1 MNKRKRNGWVLVCLC
16 VACVACLLCIAV
28 GAASGGVTIT
38 ETVNI
43 AQANKNMEGH
53 GYSWQNR
60 YDILTLDGVY
70 IDTTADYG
78 LRLPKNCTVI
88 LKGDNYIKASRYAM
102 SAAGTVTFKGS
113 GSLTLEAGEIGFYI
127 YAEDGTQKVRLLD
140 GSYEI
145 HAGDYGVF
153 SNAADFS
160 FVNGTMQVSTDNE
173 DGAAVSGRIV
183 NLLGGSFTANNAVTA
198 SHILNVEGVNLDI
211 TAQKPALSGKNLT
224 IKDIALTSAGTAIDE
239 YADQMQLAGKSTA
252 KRVRPSVIFGENV
265 NGVVDYVCLV
275 VAILGIAALVIVP
288 VLRKKKKS
296 AELLARL
303 EKENPDAAAAL
314 KR

>member
-1 MNKRKRNGWVLVCLC
+1 MNKRHRISWLITLVMIVCTLT
-16 VACVACLLCIAV
+16 IATT
-28 GAASGGVTIT
+28 AASGGVTIT

-60 YDILTLDGVY
+60 YDILTLED
-70 IDTTADYG
+70 IHLETTSDYG
-78 LRLPKNCTVI
+78 LKLPKNCTVI

-102 SAAGTVTFKGS
+102 SCAGTVIFKGD
-113 GSLTLEAGEIGFYI
+113 GKLTLEAGEIGLYI

-140 GSYEI
+140 GTYEI

-153 SNAADFS
+153 SSAADFS
-160 FVNGTMQVSTDNE
+160 FVDGTMNITVDNA

-183 NLLGGSFTANNAVTA
+183 NLLGGSFTANHAVEA
-198 SHILNVEGVNLDI
+198 SHILDVEGINLDI
-211 TAQKPALSGKNLT
+211 TAPRAALSAKNLT
-224 IKDIALTSAGTAIDE
+224 VKDIALTSNGSSITE
-239 YADQMQLAGKSTA
+239 YTDQSQLSGKSTA
-252 KRVRPSVIFGENV
+252 KRVRSSVIFGESV
-265 NGVVDYVCLV
+265 NGVVDYICLV
-275 VAILGIAALVIVP
+275 VAIAGIAALIVVP
-288 VLRKKKKS
+288 VLKKKKKA

-303 EKENPDAAAAL
+303 EMENPEAAAAL

>member
-1 MNKRKRNGWVLVCLC
+1 MNKRKCISWLVTLVMIVCMVPLT
-16 VACVACLLCIAV
+16 VS
-28 GAASGGVTIT
+28 AASGGVTIT

-53 GYSWQNR
+53 GYSWANR
-60 YDILTLDGVY
+60 YDILTLDG
-70 IDTTADYG
+70 IQLETTADYG
-78 LRLPKNCTVI
+78 LKLPKNCTVV

-102 SAAGTVTFKGS
+102 SCAGTVIFKGD
-113 GSLTLEAGEIGFYI
+113 GKLTLEAGEIGLYI

-140 GSYEI
+140 GTYEI

-153 SNAADFS
+153 SSAADFS
-160 FVNGTMQVSTDNE
+160 FVDGSMNITVDGA

-183 NLLGGSFTANNAVTA
+183 NLLGGSFTANGAVEA
-198 SHILNVEGVNLDI
+198 SHILDVEGINLDI
-211 TAQKPALSGKNLT
+211 TAPRAALSCKNLT
-224 IKDIALTSAGTAIDE
+224 VKDIALTSGGSAIDE
-239 YADQMQLAGKSTA
+239 YIDQTQLSGKSTA
-252 KRVRPSVIFGENV
+252 KRVRPSVIFGDSV

-275 VAILGIAALVIVP
+275 VAVAGIAALIVVP
-288 VLRKKKKS
+288 VLKKKKKA

-303 EKENPDAAAAL
+303 EVENPDAAAAL